1 MENKPI
7 NKSDNKSV
15 NKTLIKSLN
24 KSDFIKNLNDDIV
37 NIINEY
43 FFNRDNELVIKIE
56 LKDLKKI
63 CLYFSK
69 DLKFY
74 LLSAFATDERGYA
87 SLEKTCSKNKTVHYR
102 NNNKTDDN
110 NYDDN
115 KNDDDNNNSNNFKLR
130 YIFSHSS
137 MDLFIIVETYAAAD
151 GIFPSL
157 SVDMPVLNWYE
168 REMKDLFGLIPEG
181 HPDPRP
187 LMLFP
192 ENYPQDIKNK
202 DDFANDA
209 HDTYVSQPNKDN
221 VADNME
227 TNADKLNT
235 GNSANDMQN
244 RNSFNLNSARRH
256 PLRKDYPSGLRP
268 EFKKYGEYN
277 YNKDVKGDGVFNIL
291 VGPVHAGIIEPG
303 HFRFCMSGEPI
314 LQLEIRHF
322 WKHRGIEKIA
332 EGKTIAEALTLAEK
346 ISGDHCVAHSLAFLS
361 AAEKILDIKISDR
374 GLYLRTIYAELERLL
389 CNINDFAWLFQD
401 AGYSFGAQ
409 ETFVLKEDIMELNKY
424 LSGSRFNKGVLS
436 LGGINACGDIDEL
449 KKKVLLE
456 KLADFKKRY
465 LNLKKMLLDSSTIQE
480 RFEETGYINKETVLD
495 LCALG
500 FAARAS
506 GISSDTRK
514 EHPYLIYD
522 KLRFNSKV
530 LKNKDVFARLLIRFY
545 DIEESFSIIT
555 QCLNELYAAEPSI
568 SVNDVDINTKKYSLN
583 AASASADTD
592 INTDNNGNNTML
604 WALGYCESQ
613 RGNIMHFLELDE
625 RAKILR
631 WKIRDP
637 SFHNWQLIEFAV
649 IGDIIADFPIVN
661 KSLNLSYA
669 GNDL

>member
-1 MENKPI
+1 ME
-7 NKSDNKSV
+7 NKSV
-15 NKTLIKSLN
+15 NKQDDKSVNKSGIKSLN
-24 KSDFIKNLNDDIV
+24 KTDFIKNLDNDIV
-37 NIINEY
+37 NIINEH
-43 FFNRDNELVIKIE
+43 FFNRDNELVIKINPE
-56 LKDLKKI
+56 DLKKI
-63 CLYFSK
+63 CLYFFK

-74 LLSAFATDERGYA
+74 LLSAFAADE
-87 SLEKTCSKNKTVHYR
+87 SK
-102 NNNKTDDN
+102 DGG
-110 NYDDN
+110 
-115 KNDDDNNNSNNFKLR
+115 NNFKIR

-137 MDLFIIVETYAAAD
+137 MDLFIIVETYASAD

-157 SVDMPVLNWYE
+157 SADMPVLNWYE
-168 REMKDLFGLIPEG
+168 REIKDLFGLIPEG

-192 ENYPQDIKNK
+192 ENYPQDTNKN
-202 DDFANDA
+202 NEIN
-209 HDTYVSQPNKDN
+209 SQYSSD
-221 VADNME
+221 
-227 TNADKLNT
+227 
-235 GNSANDMQN
+235 SA
-244 RNSFNLNSARRH
+244 SCH

-332 EGKTIAEALTLAEK
+332 EGKTIDEALSLAEK

-401 AGYSFGAQ
+401 VGYSFGAQ

-449 KKKVLLE
+449 KKKILTE
-456 KLADFKKRY
+456 KLSDFKKRY
-465 LNLKKMLLDSSTIQE
+465 LNLKKALLNSSTIQE
-480 RFEETGYINKETVLD
+480 RFEETGYINKETALD

-500 FAARAS
+500 LAARAS
-506 GISSDTRK
+506 GVASDTRK
-514 EHPYLIYD
+514 EHSYLIYD
-522 KLRFNSKV
+522 KLHFNSKV

-555 QCLNELYAAEPSI
+555 QCLNELHAEGTQTSL
-568 SVNDVDINTKKYSLN
+568 NDADINIKKYKLN
-583 AASASADTD
+583 AAILTSTETGV
-592 INTDNNGNNTML
+592 NTAGNNSNNAVF
-604 WALGYCESQ
+604 WGLGYCESQ
-613 RGNIMHFLELDE
+613 RGNIMHFVELDE

>member
-1 MENKPI
+1 MKNK
-7 NKSDNKSV
+7 
-15 NKTLIKSLN
+15 L
-24 KSDFIKNLNDDIV
+24 DFIQNLDKDIKEAV
-37 NIINEY
+37 TENFYNQ
-43 FFNRDNELVIKIE
+43 DNELVLKIN

-63 CLYFSK
+63 CLYFFK

-74 LLSAFATDERGYA
+74 LLSAFAADE
-87 SLEKTCSKNKTVHYR
+87 SKNDG
-102 NNNKTDDN
+102 NK
-110 NYDDN
+110 
-115 KNDDDNNNSNNFKLR
+115 FKIR

-137 MDLFIIVETYAAAD
+137 IDLFIIIETET
-151 GIFPSL
+151 GGTFPSL
-157 SVDMPVLNWYE
+157 SEEIPALNWYE

-192 ENYPQDIKNK
+192 ENYPQDIQNMHDNK
-202 DDFANDA
+202 INAEINKKVIRKEKDVAGAVGSYNDDDNENND
-209 HDTYVSQPNKDN
+209 NKKY
-221 VADNME
+221 E
-227 TNADKLNT
+227 RSENT
-235 GNSANDMQN
+235 
-244 RNSFNLNSARRH
+244 FNCSKYH
-256 PLRKDYPSGLRP
+256 PLRKDYPFNFRP

-277 YNKDVKGDGVFNIL
+277 YNKDIKGDGVFNIL

-303 HFRFCMSGEPI
+303 HFRFSMSGEPI

-332 EGKTIAEALTLAEK
+332 EGKTISEALSLAEK
-346 ISGDHCVAHSLAFLS
+346 ISGDHCVAHSLAFLT
-361 AAEKILDIKISDR
+361 AAEKILNIKIPENA
-374 GLYLRTIYAELERLL
+374 LYLRTIYAELERLL

-424 LSGSRFNKGVLS
+424 LSGSRFNKGILS
-436 LGGINACGDIDEL
+436 LGGINTCGNIDNLRKNVL
-449 KKKVLLE
+449 KE
-456 KLADFKKRY
+456 KLYNFKKHY
-465 LNLKKMLLDSSTIQE
+465 LNLKKMLLNSSTIGE
-480 RFEETGYINKETVLD
+480 RFEETGYINKETILD

-506 GISSDTRK
+506 GVPSDTRK

-522 KLRFNSKV
+522 KLHFNSKV
-530 LKNKDVFARLLIRFY
+530 LKNRDVFARLLIRFY

-555 QCLNELYAAEPSI
+555 QCLDKLPPADEAMST
-568 SVNDVDINTKKYSLN
+568 INMNMKNNN
-583 AASASADTD
+583 ATTFKSS
-592 INTDNNGNNTML
+592 NPDNRYL

-613 RGNIMHFLELDE
+613 RGNIMHFVEIDKEL
-625 RAKILR
+625 KIAR

>member
-1 MENKPI
+1 MKNK
-7 NKSDNKSV
+7 
-15 NKTLIKSLN
+15 L
-24 KSDFIKNLNDDIV
+24 DFIQNLDKDIKEAV
-37 NIINEY
+37 TENFYNQ
-43 FFNRDNELVIKIE
+43 DNELVLKIN

-63 CLYFSK
+63 CLYFFK

-74 LLSAFATDERGYA
+74 LLSAFAADE
-87 SLEKTCSKNKTVHYR
+87 SKNDG
-102 NNNKTDDN
+102 NK
-110 NYDDN
+110 
-115 KNDDDNNNSNNFKLR
+115 FKIR

-137 MDLFIIVETYAAAD
+137 IDLFIIIETET
-151 GIFPSL
+151 GGTFPSL
-157 SVDMPVLNWYE
+157 SEEIPALNWYE

-192 ENYPQDIKNK
+192 ENYPQDI
-202 DDFANDA
+202 
-209 HDTYVSQPNKDN
+209 Q
-221 VADNME
+221 NM
-227 TNADKLNT
+227 
-235 GNSANDMQN
+235 
-244 RNSFNLNSARRH
+244 H
-256 PLRKDYPSGLRP
+256 PLRKDYPFNFRP

-303 HFRFCMSGEPI
+303 HFRFSMSGEPI

-332 EGKTIAEALTLAEK
+332 EGKTISEALSLAEK
-346 ISGDHCVAHSLAFLS
+346 ISGDHCVAHSLAFLA
-361 AAEKILDIKISDR
+361 AAEKILNIKIPENA
-374 GLYLRTIYAELERLL
+374 LYIRTIYAELERLL

-424 LSGSRFNKGVLS
+424 LSGSRFNKGILS
-436 LGGINACGDIDEL
+436 LGGINTCGNIDNLRKNVL
-449 KKKVLLE
+449 KE
-456 KLADFKKRY
+456 KLSNFNKRY
-465 LNLKKMLLDSSTIQE
+465 LNLKKMLLNSSTIGE
-480 RFEETGYINKETVLD
+480 RFEETGYINKETILD

-506 GISSDTRK
+506 GVPSDTRK

-530 LKNKDVFARLLIRFY
+530 LKNRDVFARLLIRFY

-555 QCLNELYAAEPSI
+555 QCLNELPAE
-568 SVNDVDINTKKYSLN
+568 DINKSGREY
-583 AASASADTD
+583 A
-592 INTDNNGNNTML
+592 DNNVNNTGNNISKNKSKNDRCIIAKDDKIDAAQQLSTNRL
-604 WALGYCESQ
+604 RSWALGYCESQ
-613 RGNIMHFLELDE
+613 RGNIMHFVELDE
-625 RAKILR
+625 KSRISR

>member
-1 MENKPI
+1 MKNK
-7 NKSDNKSV
+7 
-15 NKTLIKSLN
+15 L
-24 KSDFIKNLNDDIV
+24 DFIQNLDKDIKEAV
-37 NIINEY
+37 TENFYNQ
-43 FFNRDNELVIKIE
+43 DNELVLKIN
-56 LKDLKKI
+56 LKDLKKV
-63 CLYFSK
+63 CLYFFK

-74 LLSAFATDERGYA
+74 LLSAFAADE
-87 SLEKTCSKNKTVHYR
+87 SKNDG
-102 NNNKTDDN
+102 NK
-110 NYDDN
+110 
-115 KNDDDNNNSNNFKLR
+115 FKIR

-137 MDLFIIVETYAAAD
+137 IDLFIIIETET
-151 GIFPSL
+151 GGTFPSL
-157 SVDMPVLNWYE
+157 SEEIPALNWYE

-192 ENYPQDIKNK
+192 ENYPQDI
-202 DDFANDA
+202 
-209 HDTYVSQPNKDN
+209 Q
-221 VADNME
+221 NM
-227 TNADKLNT
+227 
-235 GNSANDMQN
+235 
-244 RNSFNLNSARRH
+244 H
-256 PLRKDYPSGLRP
+256 PLRKDYPFNFRP

-303 HFRFCMSGEPI
+303 HFRFSMSGEPI

-332 EGKTIAEALTLAEK
+332 EGKTISETLSLAEK
-346 ISGDHCVAHSLAFLS
+346 ISGDHCVAHSLAFLT
-361 AAEKILDIKISDR
+361 AAEKILNIKIPENA
-374 GLYLRTIYAELERLL
+374 LYIRTIYAELERLL

-424 LSGSRFNKGVLS
+424 LSGSRFNKGILS
-436 LGGINACGDIDEL
+436 LGGINTCGNIDNLRKNVL
-449 KKKVLLE
+449 KE
-456 KLADFKKRY
+456 KLSNFNKRY
-465 LNLKKMLLDSSTIQE
+465 LNLKKMLLNSSTIGE
-480 RFEETGYINKETVLD
+480 RFEETGYINKETILD

-506 GISSDTRK
+506 GVPSDTRK

-530 LKNKDVFARLLIRFY
+530 LKNRDVFARLLIRFY

-555 QCLNELYAAEPSI
+555 QCLNELPAE
-568 SVNDVDINTKKYSLN
+568 DINKSGREY
-583 AASASADTD
+583 A
-592 INTDNNGNNTML
+592 DNNVNNTGNNISKNKSKNDRCIIAKDDKIDAAQQLSTNRL
-604 WALGYCESQ
+604 RSWALGYCESQ
-613 RGNIMHFLELDE
+613 RGNIMHFVELDE
-625 RAKILR
+625 KSRISR

>member
-1 MENKPI
+1 ME
-7 NKSDNKSV
+7 
-15 NKTLIKSLN
+15 N
-24 KSDFIKNLNDDIV
+24 KSDFIKNLDKDIANV
-37 NIINEY
+37 IIEY
-43 FFNRDNELVIKIE
+43 FFNHDNELVLKINLE
-56 LKDLKKI
+56 DLKKI
-63 CLYFSK
+63 CLYFFK

-74 LLSAFATDERGYA
+74 LLSAFAAAE
-87 SLEKTCSKNKTVHYR
+87 SKSESKNYC
-102 NNNKTDDN
+102 
-110 NYDDN
+110 
-115 KNDDDNNNSNNFKLR
+115 NNFKIR

-137 MDLFIIVETYAAAD
+137 IDLFIIVETQTD
-151 GIFPSL
+151 GVFPSL
-157 SVDMPVLNWYE
+157 SADIPALNWYE

-192 ENYPQDIKNK
+192 ENYPQDMKNK
-202 DDFANDA
+202 DNFANDT
-209 HDTYVSQPNKDN
+209 HDTYVSPLNADN
-221 VADNME
+221 VASNME
-227 TNADKLNT
+227 TNADKLNI

-244 RNSFNLNSARRH
+244 RNSFNFNSAKYH

-332 EGKTIAEALTLAEK
+332 EGKTIDEALSLAEK

-361 AAEKILDIKISDR
+361 AAEKILDIKISER
-374 GLYLRTIYAELERLL
+374 ALYLRTIYAELERLL

-436 LGGINACGDIDEL
+436 LGGINAGGNIDEL

-456 KLADFKKRY
+456 KLSDFKKRY
-465 LNLKKMLLDSSTIQE
+465 LNLKKMLLNSSTIQE

-500 FAARAS
+500 LAARAS
-506 GISSDTRK
+506 GVSSDTRK
-514 EHPYLIYD
+514 EHPYLIYN
-522 KLRFNSKV
+522 KLHFNSKV

-545 DIEESFSIIT
+545 DIEESFSIIA
-555 QCLNELYAAEPSI
+555 QCLNEMPAAESSI
-568 SVNDVDINTKKYSLN
+568 SLND
-583 AASASADTD
+583 A
-592 INTDNNGNNTML
+592 DNNNNNNNNEMT

-613 RGNIMHFLELDE
+613 RGNIMHFVELDK
-625 RAKILR
+625 RARISR

>member
-1 MENKPI
+1 MKNK
-7 NKSDNKSV
+7 
-15 NKTLIKSLN
+15 L
-24 KSDFIKNLNDDIV
+24 DFLKNLNKDV
-37 NIINEY
+37 KEAVTENFYNQ
-43 FFNRDNELVIKIE
+43 DNELVLKIN
-56 LKDLKKI
+56 LKDLKKV
-63 CLYFSK
+63 CLYFFK

-74 LLSAFATDERGYA
+74 LLSAFAADE
-87 SLEKTCSKNKTVHYR
+87 SKNESKDDG
-102 NNNKTDDN
+102 NK
-110 NYDDN
+110 
-115 KNDDDNNNSNNFKLR
+115 FKIR

-137 MDLFIIVETYAAAD
+137 IDLFIIIETET
-151 GIFPSL
+151 GGVFPSL
-157 SVDMPVLNWYE
+157 SEEIPALNWYE

-192 ENYPQDIKNK
+192 ENYPQDI
-202 DDFANDA
+202 
-209 HDTYVSQPNKDN
+209 
-221 VADNME
+221 
-227 TNADKLNT
+227 
-235 GNSANDMQN
+235 QN
-244 RNSFNLNSARRH
+244 IH
-256 PLRKDYPSGLRP
+256 PLRKDYPFNFRP

-303 HFRFCMSGEPI
+303 HFRFSMSGEPI

-332 EGKTIAEALTLAEK
+332 EGKTISETLSLAEK
-346 ISGDHCVAHSLAFLS
+346 ISGDHCVAHSLAFLT
-361 AAEKILDIKISDR
+361 AAEKILNIKIPENV
-374 GLYLRTIYAELERLL
+374 LYIRTIYAELERLL

-424 LSGSRFNKGVLS
+424 LSGSRFNKGILS
-436 LGGINACGDIDEL
+436 LGGINTCGNIDNLRKNVL
-449 KKKVLLE
+449 KE
-456 KLADFKKRY
+456 KLSNFKKRY
-465 LNLKKMLLDSSTIQE
+465 LNLKKMLLNSSTIGE
-480 RFEETGYINKETVLD
+480 RFEETGYINKETILD

-506 GISSDTRK
+506 GVPADTRK

-522 KLRFNSKV
+522 KLHFNSKV
-530 LKNKDVFARLLIRFY
+530 LKNRDVFARLLIRFY

-555 QCLNELYAAEPSI
+555 QCLNELPAE
-568 SVNDVDINTKKYSLN
+568 DINKAGREY
-583 AASASADTD
+583 AV
-592 INTDNNGNNTML
+592 NNVNNTGDNISKNKSKNDRCIIAKDDKIDAVQQL
-604 WALGYCESQ
+604 STDSLRSWALGYCESQ
-613 RGNIMHFLELDE
+613 RGNIMHFVELDE
-625 RAKILR
+625 KSRISR

>member
-1 MENKPI
+1 ME
-7 NKSDNKSV
+7 NKSV
-15 NKTLIKSLN
+15 NTSGIKSLN
-24 KSDFIKNLNDDIV
+24 KLDFIKNLNNDIV
-37 NIINEY
+37 NIINDY
-43 FFNRDNELVIKIE
+43 FFNRDNELVIKIN

-74 LLSAFATDERGYA
+74 LLSAFAADE
-87 SLEKTCSKNKTVHYR
+87 SK
-102 NNNKTDDN
+102 DG
-110 NYDDN
+110 
-115 KNDDDNNNSNNFKLR
+115 SNNFKIR
-130 YIFSHSS
+130 YVFSHSA
-137 MDLFIIVETYAAAD
+137 MDLFIIVETYASAD

-157 SVDMPVLNWYE
+157 SADMPVLNWYE
-168 REMKDLFGLIPEG
+168 REIKDLFGLIPEG

-192 ENYPQDIKNK
+192 ENYPQD
-202 DDFANDA
+202 
-209 HDTYVSQPNKDN
+209 
-221 VADNME
+221 
-227 TNADKLNT
+227 TNNNNEINAPCSSD
-235 GNSANDMQN
+235 SAGY
-244 RNSFNLNSARRH
+244 H
-256 PLRKDYPSGLRP
+256 PLRKGYPSGLRP

-332 EGKTIAEALTLAEK
+332 EGKTIDEALSLAEK

-361 AAEKILDIKISDR
+361 AAEKILYIKISDR
-374 GLYLRTIYAELERLL
+374 GLYIRTIYAELERLL

-436 LGGINACGDIDEL
+436 LGGINACGDIDKL
-449 KKKVLLE
+449 KKKILLE
-456 KLADFKKRY
+456 KLPDFKKRY
-465 LNLKKMLLDSSTIQE
+465 LNLKKMLLNSSTIQE

-500 FAARAS
+500 LAARAS
-506 GISSDTRK
+506 GVSSDTRK

-522 KLRFNSKV
+522 KLHFNSKV

-555 QCLNELYAAEPSI
+555 QCLNELHAEEPQTSLNGAGQNDADINIKKYRPYAA
-568 SVNDVDINTKKYSLN
+568 
-583 AASASADTD
+583 AAALTSADTGVD
-592 INTDNNGNNTML
+592 AGNNDNNAVFWG
-604 WALGYCESQ
+604 LGYCESQ
-613 RGNIMHFLELDE
+613 RGNIMHFVELDE

>member
-1 MENKPI
+1 ME
-7 NKSDNKSV
+7 NKSV
-15 NKTLIKSLN
+15 NKSIIKSLN
-24 KSDFIKNLNDDIV
+24 KADFIKNLSNDIV

-43 FFNRDNELVIKIE
+43 FFNRDNELVIKIN

-74 LLSAFATDERGYA
+74 LLSAFAAYESGYA
-87 SLEKTCSKNKTVHYR
+87 SSGKTYSKNRSDNYK
-102 NNNKTDDN
+102 NNNKTNDNNSGDDIDDN
-110 NYDDN
+110 N
-115 KNDDDNNNSNNFKLR
+115 KSNNFKLR

-137 MDLFIIVETYAAAD
+137 MDLFIIIETYADAD

-157 SVDMPVLNWYE
+157 SADMPVLNWYE
-168 REMKDLFGLIPEG
+168 REIKDLFGLIPEG

-209 HDTYVSQPNKDN
+209 HDDNTYVPPLNKDN
-221 VADNME
+221 VADNTE
-227 TNADKLNT
+227 TDADKLNI

-244 RNSFNLNSARRH
+244 RNSFNFNSAKCH
-256 PLRKDYPSGLRP
+256 PLRKDYPSDLRP

-332 EGKTIAEALTLAEK
+332 EGKTIDEALSLAEK

-449 KKKVLLE
+449 KKKILLE
-456 KLADFKKRY
+456 KLPDFKKRY
-465 LNLKKMLLDSSTIQE
+465 LNLKKMLLNSSTIQE

-495 LCALG
+495 L
-500 FAARAS
+500 
-506 GISSDTRK
+506 
-514 EHPYLIYD
+514 
-522 KLRFNSKV
+522 
-530 LKNKDVFARLLIRFY
+530 
-545 DIEESFSIIT
+545 
-555 QCLNELYAAEPSI
+555 
-568 SVNDVDINTKKYSLN
+568 
-583 AASASADTD
+583 
-592 INTDNNGNNTML
+592 
-604 WALGYCESQ
+604 
-613 RGNIMHFLELDE
+613 
-625 RAKILR
+625 
-631 WKIRDP
+631 
-637 SFHNWQLIEFAV
+637 
-649 IGDIIADFPIVN
+649 
-661 KSLNLSYA
+661 
-669 GNDL
+669 